1 MTGQDDNGR
10 PATPSFNPKTWLDRP
25 AAAEPAPQLVPD
37 ADEPADSPQD
47 PPRSSALTPQV
58 RASLLAGLVAL
69 LVLGAA
75 TFWMTRPRH
84 APAPPSSPAAIAT
97 MGTARVLMAESVERV
112 GPALAA
118 SGLDAA
124 TVAAVDKAMAAAPFE
139 RADRLRLDLA
149 TQAEGAATRLLALE
163 VHDAAGAGVRLT
175 ASGAGFAVTPLKAV
189 RTLRVSVARGE
200 MGQDTFYA
208 SAVGAG
214 VPDLL
219 ITPFAQAF
227 AFDFDF
233 QREIA
238 PGDQFE
244 AAYEERVGIA
254 GQRQGRPRLI
264 YVALTTRAKSR
275 AFYRFTPPSG
285 AEESWFDA
293 SGSGTARGLMRT
305 PVEGARVTS
314 TFGPRVHP
322 VLGFQRQHKGV
333 DFGVPVGTTVFASG
347 SGVVTFV
354 GVHGG
359 HGNFVEI
366 RHSEH
371 LSTAYA
377 HLSVF
382 DVAKGASI
390 RQGQPVG
397 QSGNTGLS
405 NGPHLHYEVI
415 VDGTQ
420 VDPLTFTTA
429 QAQRL
434 TGADL
439 AAFLKEKER
448 IDRVRDAAL

>member
-1 MTGQDDNGR
+1 MPEQDDKGH
-10 PATPSFNPKTWLDRP
+10 PAAPSFNPKTWLDTP
-25 AAAEPAPQLVPD
+25 AAAEPMSQPVPGPD
-37 ADEPADSPQD
+37 PPADEAQN
-47 PPRSSALTPQV
+47 PPRPPALTSQV
-58 RASLLAGLVAL
+58 RAGLLAGLGVL
-69 LVLGAA
+69 LLLGIA

-84 APAPPSSPAAIAT
+84 APTPPPAATAT
-97 MGTARVLMAESVERV
+97 MGAVRVLTAESVERV

-124 TVAAVDKAMAAAPFE
+124 TVGAVDQAMATAPFE
-139 RADRLRLDLA
+139 RADRLRLDL
-149 TQAEGAATRLLALE
+149 TTRAEGAATRLQVLE
-163 VHDAAGAGVRLT
+163 VRDAAGAGVRLT
-175 ASGAGFAVTPLKAV
+175 ASGAGFTVAPLSAT
-189 RTLRVSVARGE
+189 RTLQVHVARGE

-244 AAYEERVGIA
+244 AAYEEAVG
-254 GQRQGRPRLI
+254 GSGERQGRPRLI

-275 AFYRFTPPSG
+275 AFYRFTPRSG

-305 PVEGARVTS
+305 PVEGARIS
-314 TFGPRVHP
+314 SPFGPRFHP
-322 VLGFQRQHKGV
+322 IKKYMLTHKGI
-333 DFGVPVGTTVFASG
+333 DFSVPTGTTVFASG
-347 SGVVTFV
+347 AGVVEFV

-359 HGNFVEI
+359 HGNYIAI
-366 RHSEH
+366 RHSDH
-371 LSTAYA
+371 LTTAYA
-377 HLSVF
+377 HLSVY
-382 DVAKGASI
+382 DVARGEI
-390 RQGQPVG
+390 VRQGEPIA
-397 QSGNTGLS
+397 QSGNTGAS
-405 NGPHLHYEVI
+405 TGPHLHYEVI
-415 VDGTQ
+415 VDGTE

-434 TGADL
+434 TGPDL